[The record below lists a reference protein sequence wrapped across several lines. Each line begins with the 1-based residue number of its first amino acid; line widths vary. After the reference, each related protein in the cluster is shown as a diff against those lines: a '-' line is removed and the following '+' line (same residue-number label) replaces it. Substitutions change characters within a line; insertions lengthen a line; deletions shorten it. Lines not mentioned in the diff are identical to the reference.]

1 MLVIDVTTR
10 LGCMAN
16 GNKDIQNH
24 PFFDSVNFVKIY
36 HQSENPN
43 NIPCRSKWSKIEMTI
58 SFFYWLDKPTKK
70 DPLDPSSLSQAEE
83 PIRVSRHN
91 LHEEE
96 FRMFWKA
103 RKEEKKNPRKNLDKY
118 KSFSIKRFCHNQR
131 RCGESCLIRI
141 GWLNYSSHR

>member
-43 NIPCRSKWSKIEMTI
+43 NIPCMLEKLKLNIH
-58 SFFYWLDKPTKK
+58 FFGID
-70 DPLDPSSLSQAEE
+70 
-83 PIRVSRHN
+83 
-91 LHEEE
+91 
-96 FRMFWKA
+96 
-103 RKEEKKNPRKNLDKY
+103 
-118 KSFSIKRFCHNQR
+118 
-131 RCGESCLIRI
+131 
-141 GWLNYSSHR
+141 